1 MNYKR
6 HYIALIEK
14 YGTVSKPPN
23 GYHERHHILPKCMGG
38 KDVYDNLVYLTAR
51 CHLLAHWLLM
61 KAFPEVKGLK
71 IAYATMCTRDGVRL
85 SPIMYQIAKEAVS
98 GDNSLLARAVVTP
111 LGTFPTVAAA
121 ALAHGVSKAIISK
134 KAGSTSIL
142 HKGYYWVDN
151 IVKGDVADGRN
162 AHHLRKGVM
171 TPFGNFESTREA
183 GRVLG
188 INHSTITKRIKRG
201 DNGYSYIE

>member
-1 MNYKR
+1 MNYEKV
-6 HYIALIEK
+6 YIELIDK
-14 YGTVSKPPN
+14 HGSISKPAS
-23 GYHERHHILPKCMGG
+23 GYFERHHILPKCMGG
-38 KDVYDNLVYLTAR
+38 KDNYGNLIYLSAR

-61 KAFPEVKGLK
+61 KAFPDEKGLK
-71 IAYATMCTRDGVRL
+71 LAYATMCTRDGIRL
-85 SPIMYQIAKEAVS
+85 SPIMYQLAKESVS

-111 LGTFPTVAAA
+111 LGEFPTVAAA

-134 KAGSTSIL
+134 KAGSRSVL
-142 HKGYYWVDN
+142 HKGYYWKDN
-151 IVKGDVADGRN
+151 IIAGDIADGRN
-162 AHHLRKGVM
+162 AHHLRKGVC

-201 DNGYSYIE
+201 DKGYSYL

>member
-1 MNYKR
+1 MNYEKA
-6 HYIALIEK
+6 YINLIDMH
-14 YGTVSKPPN
+14 GDTSKPSI
-23 GYHERHHILPKCMGG
+23 GYFERHHILPKCMGG
-38 KDVYDNLVYLTAR
+38 RDEYSNLIYLSAR

-71 IAYATMCTRDGVRL
+71 TAYATMCTRDGVKL

-111 LGTFPTVAAA
+111 LGEFPTIAAA
-121 ALAHGVSKAIISK
+121 AKAHGVVKAVISK
-134 KAGSTSIL
+134 KAGSKSIL
-142 HKGYYWVDN
+142 HRGYYWKDN
-151 IVKGDVADGRN
+151 IIKGDVADGRN
-162 AHHLRKGVM
+162 AHHLRKGVC

-183 GRVLG
+183 GRVIG

-201 DNGYSYIE
+201 DKGYSYL

>member
-1 MNYKR
+1 MNYEKN
-6 HYIALIEK
+6 YIALIEK
-14 YGTVSKPPN
+14 HGSLSKPIA
-23 GYHERHHILPKCMGG
+23 GYFERHHILPKCMGG
-38 KDVYDNLVYLTAR
+38 KDDYENLIYLSAR

-71 IAYATMCTRDGVRL
+71 IAYATMCTRNGIKL
-85 SPIMYQIAKEAVS
+85 SPIMYQVAKDAVS
-98 GDNSLLARAVVTP
+98 GENSMLARAVVTP
-111 LGTFPTVAAA
+111 LGEFPTIAAA
-121 ALAHGVSKAIISK
+121 AKAHGVVKAIISK

-142 HKGYYWVDN
+142 HQGYYWKDN
-151 IVKGDVADGRN
+151 IVRGDIADGRN
-162 AHHLRKGVM
+162 AHHLRKGVC

-201 DNGYSYIE
+201 DTGYSYL